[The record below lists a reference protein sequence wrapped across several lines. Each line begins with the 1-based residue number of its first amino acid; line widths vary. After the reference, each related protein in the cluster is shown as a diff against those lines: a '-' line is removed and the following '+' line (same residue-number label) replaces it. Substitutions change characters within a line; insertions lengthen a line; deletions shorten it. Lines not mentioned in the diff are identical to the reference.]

1 MLYDLSLLDVP
12 KLLDLAALYGTGSPK
27 LVHRLMQQV
36 IAGRHCTCP
45 VLLVDLAALYVP
57 KLVHC
62 LLWQVCCGLFICST
76 RSCASDLW
84 QHAVLLDKEVFT
96 APPD

>member
-1 MLYDLSLLDVP
+1 MLYDLWLLDVP

-36 IAGRHCTCP
+36 MGGRQRTCSVP
-45 VLLVDLAALYVP
+45 FVDLAALYAL

-62 LLWQVCCGLFICST
+62 LLQHVCRRLFICATSQT
-76 RSCASDLW
+76 FGSIRLCRHDKS
-84 QHAVLLDKEVFT
+84 LLFLTD
-96 APPD
+96 